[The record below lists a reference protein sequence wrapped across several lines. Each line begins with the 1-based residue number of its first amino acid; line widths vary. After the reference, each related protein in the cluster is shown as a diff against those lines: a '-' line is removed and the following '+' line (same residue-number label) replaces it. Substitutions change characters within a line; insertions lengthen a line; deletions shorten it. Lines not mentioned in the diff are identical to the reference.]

1 MYTGKKVTRV
11 DAYDKVLGRTK
22 YADDLCDKSAYIIQ
36 ILHASIAHGKV
47 RSIDTSQAEKIPG
60 VVKIFTCFDVKE
72 KHYFATAGHPW
83 STDPDHQDIAD
94 RLVLT
99 QDVRFYGDDIAAVAA
114 EDETTAAQA
123 LRAIKVEYETYP
135 FVLDMQEA
143 MKDDAPQL
151 HKNYP
156 NNILKHTQIRKGN
169 YEEAIKEP
177 GLTKVEGWYD
187 TPVVQHC
194 HIENFICF
202 AQMEGARI
210 TITSSTQ
217 IPHIVRRVVGQALGI
232 AWGRVRV
239 IKPYIGGGFGNKQ
252 DVLYE
257 PLCAWIC
264 MQLGGHLV
272 KLDVP
277 REDTFV
283 STRVR
288 HAIRSHIVSW
298 VRPDGTYAARKLEA
312 YSDQGAYASHGHGI
326 VAKGAGAF
334 PQLYPC
340 ENVEVDAYTVFTNK
354 PAAGAMRGYG
364 IPQAMWAVE
373 CHTQDV
379 AAKMGIDPID
389 FRRKTLMPKGFTD
402 PFSKNE
408 LYYDTFNQCLDKA
421 MAEIGYEQKCRQ
433 YQNQTGEIRR
443 GIGAAVFWY
452 NTAVWPISLETSSCR
467 MVLNQDGSLQVQ
479 LGETEIGQGADT
491 AYTQMAADVLGVAPS
506 NVHVIS
512 CQDTDVTPF
521 GTGAY
526 ASRQTYTAGF
536 AIRKTGL
543 LLKERILNYAC
554 ELTRMQPYNLD
565 IIDGNI
571 VRLTDKRKLMTLG
584 ELSTEALY
592 STSHSKHLTAETTSQ
607 IRSNAYSFGCT
618 IAEVEVD
625 IPMCRV
631 TLLKQAVHLYGSPAF
646 KSRICG
652 KSRTDKRIWHK
663 STWRAADS
671 ASTLFAWDAVIEIT
685 GQNGARCIP
694 IQDFYIQAGKVDLRP
709 GELQTAILIPKAAYE
724 GYQGHYIKYAMRNA
738 MDIATTGCS
747 VNVKLSADKKT
758 IEDMRIAYGVAGP
771 VPMRASKAF
780 REHIAVV
787 LAKRALET
795 SIRLSGGEWSKLMS
809 GHLCRCTGYE
819 NIFRAVKKTMLRRL
833 GKHEEAEKF

>member
-177 GLTKVEGWYD
+177 GLIKVEGWYD

-202 AQMEGARI
+202 AQMEGAR
-210 TITSSTQ
+210 
-217 IPHIVRRVVGQALGI
+217 
-232 AWGRVRV
+232 
-239 IKPYIGGGFGNKQ
+239 
-252 DVLYE
+252 
-257 PLCAWIC
+257 
-264 MQLGGHLV
+264 
-272 KLDVP
+272 
-277 REDTFV
+277 
-283 STRVR
+283 
-288 HAIRSHIVSW
+288 
-298 VRPDGTYAARKLEA
+298 
-312 YSDQGAYASHGHGI
+312 
-326 VAKGAGAF
+326 
-334 PQLYPC
+334 
-340 ENVEVDAYTVFTNK
+340 
-354 PAAGAMRGYG
+354 

-652 KSRTDKRIWHK
+652 KSRTDKRIWHE

-685 GQNGARCIP
+685 EQNGARCIP

-771 VPMRASKAF
+771 VPMRASFAEQTAKGRPVTIETIKEAAKAVLDDIHPRDSWRASKAF

-809 GHLCRCTGYE
+809 GHLCRCNGYE